1 MSSIPEKLSRLICR
15 YLDHSCSRHLKKY
28 LKIEANRIELPAAFQ
43 RYGADIQK
51 RIPSCLKLPYLSN
64 EQMRQLARKN
74 LKDYVV
80 TIADEDWEPR
90 LDLNDFDIP
99 PSIIVTKL

>member
-1 MSSIPEKLSRLICR
+1 
-15 YLDHSCSRHLKKY
+15 
-28 LKIEANRIELPAAFQ
+28 
-43 RYGADIQK
+43 
-51 RIPSCLKLPYLSN
+51 
-64 EQMRQLARKN
+64 MRQLARKN